1 MRSLFALASITALAT
16 LSACGGETCA
26 DGSDPVD
33 DECPCADGTYP
44 SDNADG
50 ECVTDLDCAVG
61 EVESNGEC
69 RFQCADGSL
78 ASDEADCPI
87 NLDPVAVGFEFDGV
101 WDGASLI
108 GPTVE
113 GADGPVE
120 LLPYVVVTFTNADYF
135 TAGGNEE
142 GNLNSCE
149 ALALFDVIAAESVL
163 TADETVWTDFDTA
176 LSIVPSS
183 WDDNELS
190 CASALDQDIWGDGGV
205 DLLDAFTLFRFGMG
219 FGPQTQYLADA
230 WQNDDGEWAN
240 EQIEELSVG
249 FMSEF
254 IGLNDSTGAF
264 VLEDW
269 TTALAFE
276 WDSETGEL
284 VVDDED
290 LLQVVD
296 VTNATEVP
304 VAYIRSFAYWYQDF
318 PLLDLSNLSDGR
330 PVDTG
335 AR

>member
-33 DECPCADGTYP
+33 DECPCEDGTYP

-61 EVESNGEC
+61 EIESNGVC
-69 RFQCADGSL
+69 QFQCADGSL

-101 WDGASLI
+101 FDGAGLI
-108 GPTVE
+108 GPTI
-113 GADGPVE
+113 DGEEYP
-120 LLPYVVVTFTNADYF
+120 PYVVITFTSADYF

-149 ALALFDVIAAESVL
+149 ALALFDVITAESVL
-163 TADETVWTDFDTA
+163 DADGENVWTDFDTS
-176 LSIVPSS
+176 LSIVPGS
-183 WDDNELS
+183 WDADDFA
-190 CASALDQDIWGDGGV
+190 CASALDQDIWGADGV

-219 FGPQTQYLADA
+219 FGPHTQYLADA
-230 WQNDDGEWAN
+230 WQDDEGEWASPD
-240 EQIEELSVG
+240 IEELSVG
-249 FMSEF
+249 FLTEY
-254 IGLNDSTGAF
+254 IGINDSTGAF

-269 TTALAFE
+269 TSALAFE
-276 WDSETGEL
+276 WDDETGEL

-290 LLQVVD
+290 LLQILD
-296 VTNATEVP
+296 VTAATTVP
-304 VAYIRSFAYWYQDF
+304 VSYVRSFAYWYQDF
-318 PLLDLSNLSDGR
+318 PLLDLDNLSDGR
-330 PVDTG
+330 PVAG